1 MSWFRVDDT
10 LHAHRKLAKA
20 GAEAMGLWVACGSFA
35 ASAASRQ
42 DGSLDHDEVAMR
54 ALLLGV
60 RDWKRLADKLVS
72 VGLWEEDGDLY
83 RFHDWDHFASADGV
97 TEAKRLKAAERQ
109 AKSREKKRLS
119 DAVTRD
125 SHTSSHVTERDASH
139 AVTSDSHTP
148 SHDVTTPPR
157 TPVHDRA
164 CALPV
169 PSRPIPAL
177 PSDAGEPAG
186 SGGDLLDMSSL
197 RRLWND
203 NRERVTGSMLP
214 AIHDADANA
223 VLATLPKVRSVAPR
237 PKASFADWLAVE
249 FDAWHDV
256 VTKEHG
262 ANATRITRAWS
273 PVSFAGWY
281 ERNPPPAEAAP
292 SRPVQAPQAPEG
304 PPAAKE
310 PAMAPLSA
318 EERAAKAAALLGKMD
333 AAREASQRPRFQ
345 A

>member
-1 MSWFRVDDT
+1 MSWLLVDDKF
-10 LHAHRKLAKA
+10 HAHKKARRA
-20 GAEAMGLWVACGSFA
+20 GAEALGLWVMCGSHA
-35 ASAASRQ
+35 AGMDVGGLLEA
-42 DGSLDHDEVAMR
+42 DEVETIALTMR
-54 ALLLGV
+54 LTN
-60 RDWKRLADKLVS
+60 WKRAAAKLVD
-72 VGLWEEDGDLY
+72 VGLWDAVEAGYQIHDFDHY
-83 RFHDWDHFASADGV
+83 RKGADR
-97 TEAKRLKAAERQ
+97 EQIRREKDAERKRLK
-109 AKSREKKRLS
+109 
-119 DAVTRD
+119 RD
-125 SHTSSHVTERDASH
+125 VRGHSADVSADTSS
-139 AVTSDSHTP
+139 
-148 SHDVTTPPR
+148 DVSNTGPR
-157 TPVHDRA
+157 TPENTSADAPSRARAPVHSVPFS
-164 CALPV
+164 PV
-169 PSRPIPAL
+169 PSCADAIPN
-177 PSDAGEPAG
+177 PDAGEPAG

-197 RRLWND
+197 RRLWNE

-249 FDAWHDV
+249 FEAWHDA

-310 PAMAPLSA
+310 PATAPLSA
-318 EERAAKAAALLGKMD
+318 EERVANAAALLAKMD